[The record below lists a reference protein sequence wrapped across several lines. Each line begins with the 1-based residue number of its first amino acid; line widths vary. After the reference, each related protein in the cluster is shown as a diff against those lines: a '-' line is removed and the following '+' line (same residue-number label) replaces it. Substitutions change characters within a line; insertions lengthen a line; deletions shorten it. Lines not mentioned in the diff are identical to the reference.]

1 MVPAFRTLVLEPGGP
16 PALAGAPA
24 LLNARWPGGA
34 WPARLRRIG
43 AAGPESP
50 AGDAAAR
57 RLVAAAA
64 GPVCPPPAGPRA
76 DADAVLAAMLGWL
89 RQAVGCDA
97 ARALAYDPEAM
108 LPVAFASGDERRWDE
123 EAAACWM
130 AFAEADAAQFALLST
145 SGAKVAL
152 RTAEPAA
159 APGPGWAALLAPG
172 RWRHELRAAVAD
184 GNGRCW
190 CSLAAFRGGGRPFGG
205 AHAAAVARAVP
216 GFAARLSHAIAAGP
230 APQLPGH
237 PASLWLSDRG
247 QLLVTTAG
255 GRDWLS
261 RLQTPGMPGRAGA
274 VLAGLTARVQAGP
287 GPDQVAPACVRLR
300 GSRGEWLTVQGE
312 RLTGT
317 DGRTHGISVIV
328 GPAGWRR
335 CCHCWRRHTGSRR
348 VSARSSA
355 ACWAG

>member
-43 AAGPESP
+43 AAGLESP
-50 AGDAAAR
+50 AGDAAAG
-57 RLVAAAA
+57 ASSAAA

-159 APGPGWAALLAPG
+159 APGPGWAALWRPAAGAMSCGPPLPTGTAALVLARRVPRRRAAVRRRARG
-172 RWRHELRAAVAD
+172 SRRPRGARLRRAAVA
-184 GNGRCW
+184 RH
-190 CSLAAFRGGGRPFGG
+190 RGWPG
-205 AHAAAVARAVP
+205 AAAAGSPGQPVA
-216 GFAARLSHAIAAGP
+216 
-230 APQLPGH
+230 Q
-237 PASLWLSDRG
+237 
-247 QLLVTTAG
+247 
-255 GRDWLS
+255 
-261 RLQTPGMPGRAGA
+261 
-274 VLAGLTARVQAGP
+274 
-287 GPDQVAPACVRLR
+287 
-300 GSRGEWLTVQGE
+300 
-312 RLTGT
+312 
-317 DGRTHGISVIV
+317 
-328 GPAGWRR
+328 
-335 CCHCWRRHTGSRR
+335 
-348 VSARSSA
+348 
-355 ACWAG
+355 